1 MKQMINILGMLYFSC
16 LLLAIGNNLNN
27 FILPLRM
34 NQFGFDESWIGITMS
49 ANAVGLILG
58 CLIGRKLVE
67 RIGYVRTFVMS
78 CAIFTGVVLSYSLW
92 MNAFFW
98 MGLRII
104 GGFFTATAY
113 LVVESWINE
122 NSSTSNRG
130 RVLGTYLVIHYSG
143 SAIGQLMVNL
153 DGPDPSQI
161 FIISAIAIA
170 LSAAP
175 VSFSIAPTPE
185 SYELE
190 SISIPELFR
199 ISPVGLAGVFAA
211 GVGFGGLISM
221 GPIFGSNLGWDVE
234 NISFFMAVMVIG
246 SLLFQYPLG
255 KASDAW
261 DRRKILGLVQVMG
274 LISLLGLQWAV
285 SNAQLG
291 MTPIWIIGLFLGG
304 VVGSIYPMSTA
315 VIFDWLR
322 PKQMIAASGNMIL
335 TFALGSIAGPFLLG
349 LSMQHLGAEGFLIYL
364 GTVMGTLMLFI
375 LYRIQVRQAL
385 PVEAQE
391 NFVVIPRMPP
401 VHPQLDPRIDPD
413 YDATDPGSFRESENI
428 PIQVKPADNF

>member
-1 MKQMINILGMLYFSC
+1 MINVLGMLYFSC
-16 LLLAIGNNLNN
+16 LLLAIGNHLNN
-27 FILPLRM
+27 ITIPLRM
-34 NQFGFDESWIGITMS
+34 NQSGFDETWIGITMS
-49 ANAVGLILG
+49 ANALGLILG

-92 MNAFFW
+92 MNGFFW
-98 MGLRII
+98 MGLRIV

-122 NSSTSNRG
+122 SSSSSNRG

-143 SAIGQLMVNL
+143 SALGQLMVNL

-170 LSAAP
+170 LAAAP

-190 SISIPELFR
+190 SISIPELYR
-199 ISPVGLAGVFAA
+199 VSPVGLVGVLAA
-211 GVGFGGLISM
+211 GLAFGGLISM
-221 GPIFGSNLGWDVE
+221 GPIFGSNLGWEVQQ
-234 NISFFMAVMVIG
+234 ISVFMATTVIG
-246 SLLFQYPLG
+246 SLLFQYPFG
-255 KASDAW
+255 KISDAW
-261 DRRKILGLVQVMG
+261 DRRKMLGIVQMFG
-274 LISLLGLQWAV
+274 LAALFGLQWAIYE
-285 SNAQLG
+285 SPWG
-291 MTPIWIIGLFLGG
+291 MVPIYLVGLCLGG

-335 TFALGSIAGPFLLG
+335 TFAIGSIAGPFMLG
-349 LSMQHLGAEGFLIYL
+349 VSMNQLGAQGFLIYFAV
-364 GTVMGTLMLFI
+364 VMGTLMLFI

-385 PVEAQE
+385 PAEAQE
-391 NFVVIPRMPP
+391 DFVVVPRMPP

-413 YDATDPGSFRESENI
+413 YDATDPEEYKTREDFPAKMETVENL
-428 PIQVKPADNF
+428 